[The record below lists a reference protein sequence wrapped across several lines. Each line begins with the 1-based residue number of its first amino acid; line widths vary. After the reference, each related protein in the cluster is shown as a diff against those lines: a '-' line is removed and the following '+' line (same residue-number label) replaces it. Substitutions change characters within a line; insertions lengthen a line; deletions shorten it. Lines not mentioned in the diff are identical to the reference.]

1 MIGLARA
8 ISADEPFLTDISV
21 AHILASSSK
30 ICQKFATCKARPS
43 GRKNSLLTY
52 TYSVAYQ
59 ISIKKHKQYVEVNMQ
74 AIHI

>member
-30 ICQKFATCKARPS
+30 ICQKFATCKARPA
-43 GRKNSLLTY
+43 RPQKFRPNPHLLRGLPNIVTKY
-52 TYSVAYQ
+52 
-59 ISIKKHKQYVEVNMQ
+59 KQYVEVNMQ